1 MHNSQSITFVLTLL
15 AGTILTA
22 CGGGGSGN
30 EAIATSSTN
39 SELVDATDGSNTI
52 DPENR
57 APNADAGA
65 DQNVI
70 SGETVT
76 IDGVASFDPDGD
88 TLSFYWQQ
96 TEGDPINLP
105 DNRNSSISFVAPMVA
120 APSQYRVQLSV
131 SDGVLSGTDSVNVL
145 VFPLVDSVP
154 PDLVSRSP
162 QINEAGIATSIVVT
176 VAFNEPMAVST
187 VTNESFSINR
197 ENITVA
203 GSVSYNA
210 ETFTASFVPAAEL
223 EAEAEYTVTLTSA
236 LEDVAGNRYG
246 GTAWSFTTGSHYNL
260 GQTDQSTIDTCMSET
275 DKQMLTRVNNARQQA
290 RTCGSSPYAATSL
303 LAWHCSLEAAAQRHS
318 TDMADNNFFSHTGS
332 DGSNAGQRISATGY
346 PWRAWGEN
354 IAAGYA
360 TVESVVT
367 GWLDS
372 PGHCGNIMNP
382 TVTEMGAAS
391 TSNSSSDFQNYWTQV
406 FAAR

>member
-1 MHNSQSITFVLTLL
+1 MQNSQSFTFVFTFLV
-15 AGTILTA
+15 GVILTA
-22 CGGGGSGN
+22 CGGGGSGS

-39 SELVDATDGSNTI
+39 SGLVDVTDGSNTI
-52 DPENR
+52 DPENS

-65 DQNVI
+65 DHNAT

-76 IDGVASFDPDGD
+76 IDGAASFDPDGD

-96 TEGDPINLP
+96 TGGDPIPLP
-105 DNRNSSISFVAPMVA
+105 DNRNSSISFVAPIVA

-131 SDGVLSGTDSVNVL
+131 SDGALSGTDSVNVL
-145 VFPLVDSVP
+145 IFPLVDSVP

-162 QINEAGIATSIVVT
+162 QINASGNATSTVVT
-176 VAFNEPMAVST
+176 ATFSEPMAVST

-210 ETFTASFVPAAEL
+210 ETFTASFAPAAEL
-223 EAEAEYTVTLTSA
+223 EAEAEYTVTLTSV
-236 LEDVAGNRYG
+236 LEDVAGNPYG
-246 GTAWSFTTGSHYNL
+246 GTSWSFTTGSHYNL

-275 DKQMLTRVNNARQQA
+275 DKEMLTRVNNARQQA

-303 LAWHCSLEAAAQRHS
+303 LAWHCSLEAAAQIHS

-382 TVTEMGAAS
+382 IVTEMGAAS
-391 TSNSSSDFQNYWTQV
+391 TSNSSADFQIYWTQV
-406 FAAR
+406 FADR

>member
-1 MHNSQSITFVLTLL
+1 MLNSQSITFVLTFLV
-15 AGTILTA
+15 ATILTA
-22 CGGGGSGN
+22 CGGGGSGG

-39 SELVDATDGSNTI
+39 SEVVDVTDGSNTI

-57 APNADAGA
+57 APKADAGA
-65 DQNVI
+65 DQNAT

-76 IDGVASFDPDGD
+76 IDGAASFDPDGD

-96 TEGDPINLP
+96 TEGDPITLP
-105 DNRNSSISFVAPMVA
+105 DNRNSSISFVAPLVA
-120 APSQYRVQLSV
+120 APAQYRVQLSV
-131 SDGVLSGTDSVNVL
+131 SDGALSGTDSVNVL

-162 QINEAGIATSIVVT
+162 QINEAGIATSTVVT
-176 VAFNEPMAVST
+176 ATFNEPIAVST
-187 VTNESFSINR
+187 VADESFSIKRN
-197 ENITVA
+197 NITVA

-210 ETFTASFVPAAEL
+210 ETFTASFVPEAEL
-223 EAEAEYTVTLTSA
+223 EAEAEYTVTLTSG
-236 LEDVAGNRYG
+236 LEDVAGNPYG
-246 GTAWSFTTGSHYNL
+246 GTTWTFTTGSHYNL
-260 GQTDQSTIDTCMSET
+260 GQTDQSTIDTCMSEM
-275 DKQMLTRVNNARQQA
+275 DKQMLTRVNNAREQA
-290 RTCGSSPYAATSL
+290 RTCGSSPYAATAL

-367 GWLDS
+367 GWLGS
-372 PGHCGNIMNP
+372 PGHCVNIMNP

-391 TSNSSSDFQNYWTQV
+391 TSNSSSDFQIYWTQV
-406 FAAR
+406 FADR

>member
-1 MHNSQSITFVLTLL
+1 MLNSQSITFVLTFLV
-15 AGTILTA
+15 AAILTA
-22 CGGGGSGN
+22 CGGGGSGS

-39 SELVDATDGSNTI
+39 SEVVDVTDGSNTL

-57 APNADAGA
+57 APNADAGV
-65 DQNVI
+65 DQNAT

-76 IDGVASFDPDGD
+76 IDGAASFDPDGD

-96 TEGDPINLP
+96 TEGDSITLP

-131 SDGVLSGTDSVNVL
+131 SDGALSGTDSVNVL

-162 QINEAGIATSIVVT
+162 QINEAGIATSTVVT
-176 VAFNEPMAVST
+176 ATFNEPIAVST
-187 VTNESFSINR
+187 VADESFSIKRN
-197 ENITVA
+197 NITVA
-203 GSVSYNA
+203 GSVSYKA
-210 ETFTASFVPAAEL
+210 ETFTASFAPEAEL
-223 EAEAEYTVTLTSA
+223 EAEAEYTVTLTSG
-236 LEDVAGNRYG
+236 LEDVAGNAYG
-246 GTAWSFTTGSHYNL
+246 GTTWTFTTGSHYNL

-290 RTCGSSPYAATSL
+290 RSCGSSPYASTAL

-318 TDMADNNFFSHTGS
+318 TDMAVNNFFSHTGS
-332 DGSNAGQRISATGY
+332 DGSNAGQRISATAY
-346 PWRAWGEN
+346 PWHAWGEN

-360 TVESVVT
+360 NVESVVT
-367 GWLDS
+367 GWLNS

-382 TVTEMGAAS
+382 SVTEMGAAS
-391 TSNSSSDFQNYWTQV
+391 TSNSSSDFQIYWTQV
-406 FAAR
+406 FADR